1 MPEQGH
7 AENLGRISDR
17 RSHPRQEIK
26 FLCYVNLSDMNG
38 AILVNLSEGGLAL
51 QAVANLSEDQ
61 LSRMHFQL
69 SESASLLETG
79 GRIRW
84 ISPSRRLAGIEFV
97 NLSYRAHR
105 QIRELLASDDSRV
118 ELQESPIAHA
128 EENKIP
134 PVMSHPLFMPEPV
147 SEPAISTSLLK
158 TDTLPMMVEK
168 VRLLAGADG
177 AAIALRE
184 AGDVLCVASTGDAPP
199 VGSRLQPDSAFTR
212 E

>member
-1 MPEQGH
+1 MPEQAH
-7 AENLGRISDR
+7 AENLGLISDR
-17 RSHPRQEIK
+17 RRHPRQEIK

-69 SESASLLETG
+69 SESASLLETA

-105 QIRELLASDDSRV
+105 QIRELLISEDSRV
-118 ELQESPIAHA
+118 ELQESQPIAHA
-128 EENKIP
+128 EQNKFP
-134 PVMSHPLFMPEPV
+134 PVMSHPVFMSEPI
-147 SEPAISTSLLK
+147 SEPAIATLLLK
-158 TDTLPMMVEK
+158 TD
-168 VRLLAGADG
+168 
-177 AAIALRE
+177 
-184 AGDVLCVASTGDAPP
+184 
-199 VGSRLQPDSAFTR
+199 
-212 E
+212 